1 MEKLMRVS
9 FNPFIRSKRDKNSI
23 IRDVFIAL
31 LPAAGAGIYFY
42 KKEAAYILLVS
53 LLSSM
58 FFEVVWQ
65 KAFKRKITIKDFS
78 ALVTGLLIGLI
89 LPPHV
94 PLWLPVVANGF
105 AIIIVKQFFGGLGQ
119 NIMNPALAAKVF
131 LITSYSSVLIKV
143 SEATDSVTAASGAEA
158 ATEAVTSASGA
169 GAEVATNTLPSL
181 WDIFVGQEIGTIGE
195 VSILALFV
203 GFLYLAYRGVIKV
216 HTTVIYMITCFL
228 FYYFFGKESMDVEAS
243 LRGIMS
249 GSIVIAAIFGA
260 NDYATTPM
268 SFMGQVIFAIMAGV
282 LTGLF
287 RIYGYNSE
295 GAYYAIIIMNLF
307 TPLID
312 KIVFSKLRRS
322 IV

>member
-9 FNPFIRSKRDKNSI
+9 FKPFIRSKKDKDSI

-53 LLSSM
+53 LLSSV
-58 FFEVVWQ
+58 FFEALWQ
-65 KAFKRKITIKDFS
+65 KIFKRKITIKDFS

-143 SEATDSVTAASGAEA
+143 SEATEAVTAASGAEA

-203 GFLYLAYRGVIKV
+203 GFIYLSYRGVIKI
-216 HTTVIYMITCFL
+216 HTTVIYLVTCFL
-228 FYYFFGKESMDVEAS
+228 FYYFFGKEAMDFESS

-249 GSIVIAAIFGA
+249 GSIMIAAIFGA

-268 SFMGQVIFAIMAGV
+268 SFVGQVIFAIVAGI

-312 KIVFSKLRRS
+312 KMVFSKLRRA

>member
-1 MEKLMRVS
+1 MRVS
-9 FNPFIRSKRDKNSI
+9 FKPFIRSKKDKDSI

-65 KAFKRKITIKDFS
+65 KLFKRKITIKDFS

-143 SEATDSVTAASGAEA
+143 SEATDSVTAASGADVTA
-158 ATEAVTSASGA
+158 EAVTSASGA
-169 GAEVATNTLPSL
+169 ATEVATSTLPSL
-181 WDIFVGQEIGTIGE
+181 WDVFVGQELGTIGE

-228 FYYFFGKESMDVEAS
+228 FYYFFGKESMDIEAS

-268 SFMGQVIFAIMAGV
+268 SFMGQVIFAIMAGI

-312 KIVFSKLRRS
+312 KIVFSKLRRA